1 MMTAARNEQTELY
14 ELANAQFEAALTPEQ
29 LARLEEMVLNS
40 AELRQRYVA
49 YMQLH
54 GLARW
59 LGWRGAWSA
68 LRDEATLSEA
78 PPAAGP
84 SAADRRSAAAPAVG
98 AVRSSPLCLF
108 GESHISVVGAL
119 ASYAFAAIIFAIGV
133 LAAWSWRAPGERG
146 VVSVAQDAARPAAG
160 DVARAPVVA
169 RVTRLVGNEWH
180 GQIAVGEEVRSDQC
194 LMVLHGLAE
203 ISYNS
208 GATVTLEG
216 PGAFSVDSANGGKL
230 HQGKLTV
237 RTPKAGDHPLFCVR
251 SRTGVVTE
259 RGNCEFGLDVA
270 RSGASHV
277 YVFRGHV
284 EYHPPQRWAQSQI
297 LLLGNRDWLFAEGTV
312 NGELRIDFI
321 RGRKLP
327 QEFVTQWF
335 KGIAVASAEKGEK
348 TSPKDGRATRNES

>member
-84 SAADRRSAAAPAVG
+84 SAADRRSVAAPAVG

-108 GESHISVVGAL
+108 GESHISVVGGFVVHVRRDNLRHRSAGGL
-119 ASYAFAAIIFAIGV
+119 V
-133 LAAWSWRAPGERG
+133 WRAPGERG

-160 DVARAPVVA
+160 DVAEAPVVA

-208 GATVTLEG
+208 
-216 PGAFSVDSANGGKL
+216 
-230 HQGKLTV
+230 
-237 RTPKAGDHPLFCVR
+237 
-251 SRTGVVTE
+251 E
-259 RGNCEFGLDVA
+259 RG
-270 RSGASHV
+270 R
-277 YVFRGHV
+277 
-284 EYHPPQRWAQSQI
+284 
-297 LLLGNRDWLFAEGTV
+297 
-312 NGELRIDFI
+312 
-321 RGRKLP
+321 
-327 QEFVTQWF
+327 
-335 KGIAVASAEKGEK
+335 
-348 TSPKDGRATRNES
+348 

>member
-1 MMTAARNEQTELY
+1 
-14 ELANAQFEAALTPEQ
+14 
-29 LARLEEMVLNS
+29 
-40 AELRQRYVA
+40 
-49 YMQLH
+49 
-54 GLARW
+54 
-59 LGWRGAWSA
+59 
-68 LRDEATLSEA
+68 
-78 PPAAGP
+78 
-84 SAADRRSAAAPAVG
+84 
-98 AVRSSPLCLF
+98 
-108 GESHISVVGAL
+108 
-119 ASYAFAAIIFAIGV
+119 
-133 LAAWSWRAPGERG
+133 
-146 VVSVAQDAARPAAG
+146 
-160 DVARAPVVA
+160 
-169 RVTRLVGNEWH
+169 
-180 GQIAVGEEVRSDQC
+180 
-194 LMVLHGLAE
+194 MVLHGLAE

-259 RGNCEFGLDVA
+259 RGNCEFGLE
-270 RSGASHV
+270 RCPLGASHV